1 MTTLTFEEIIEGL
14 PKHMR
19 DKLEDLKG
27 LRERPDFHPE
37 ENCFEHIR
45 IVTERAID
53 FGDKDLIMAALF
65 HDIHKLDTMKI
76 NEKTGHPTSP
86 GHDKW
91 ARKTV
96 STDEK
101 VGEFITDFGADVENV
116 AEICGQHMRIHQIGE
131 MRKAK
136 QLRLIESPIFEK
148 VSVFSKFDNML
159 FTDKEAMENADKAI
173 ESAKWSKE
181 NEELHPFLMGKYL
194 DSKRGEK

>member
-1 MTTLTFEEIIEGL
+1 MKTFEEIIEGL

-37 ENCFEHIR
+37 ESCFHHIK
-45 IVTERAID
+45 IVTNRCIE

-91 ARKTV
+91 SKKTIL
-96 STDEK
+96 TDEK
-101 VGEFITDFGADVENV
+101 VSEFITDFGADVGNV
-116 AEICGQHMRIHQIGE
+116 SEICGQHMRIHQIGE
-131 MRKAK
+131 MRKVK

-148 VSVFSKFDNML
+148 LSAFSKFDNML
-159 FTDKEAMENADKAI
+159 STDEESMENANKAV
-173 ESAKWSKE
+173 ETAKLSKE
-181 NEELHPFLMGKYL
+181 NKELHPFLMGKYL
-194 DSKRGEK
+194 DSKRGK